1 MAKST
6 AKRQDGFQSQ
16 HIEIGTMKH
25 ENPGWTRAHD
35 GEKWAPRYIHP
46 TVNLRESAIV
56 ALRAKNAID
65 ECQYGAAEL
74 FRRLFE
80 AMGGKG
86 ARAIDYS
93 REFVE
98 GGRFPDPIG
107 DHQIDADKRLAAAYE
122 ALAKAHGLYAWRL
135 VGYICGEGRSVHE
148 LTDTR
153 RQRDT
158 MTDNLRTYL
167 DCLASHWGFASR
179 GVDTR
184 ARKVEN
190 QPTSRNC
197 K

>member
-1 MAKST
+1 MAKA
-6 AKRQDGFQSQ
+6 AKRKTEFQSQ
-16 HIEIGTMKH
+16 HVEIGTMKH

-56 ALRAKNAID
+56 ALRARNAID
-65 ECQYGAAEL
+65 ECQYEAAEL

-107 DHQIDADKRLAAAYE
+107 DHQIDAGKRLADAYE
-122 ALAKAHGLYAWRL
+122 ALTKAHGIYAWKII
-135 VGYICGEGRSVHE
+135 GYICGEGRSVHE

-167 DCLASHWGFASR
+167 DCLAAHWGLASK

-184 ARKVEN
+184 ARKAEN
-190 QPTSRNC
+190 QSTSRNC